1 MIISFYMIKKK
12 KKLRT
17 KRNKQFI
24 KQFINELEKKKIII
38 EKLKFI

>member
-1 MIISFYMIKKK
+1 MIKKK

-24 KQFINELEKKKIII
+24 KQFINELEKKKNNNRKTQIYLI
-38 EKLKFI
+38 FVT